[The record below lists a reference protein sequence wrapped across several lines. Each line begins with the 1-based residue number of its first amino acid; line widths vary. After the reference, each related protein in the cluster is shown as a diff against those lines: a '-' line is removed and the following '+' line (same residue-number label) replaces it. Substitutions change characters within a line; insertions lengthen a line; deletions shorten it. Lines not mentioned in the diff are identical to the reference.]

1 MNGHTS
7 LDRTLI
13 STFLRYLFYILIID
27 NQLFINNIHVIFLI
41 S

>member
-1 MNGHTS
+1 MNGHTN